1 MTNLINTPK
10 TMTTLEVAKLVESRH
25 DNVVTSAK
33 RLAARLGWA
42 LPSSQDKTKGR
53 PVTYYKLDKNQS
65 LTLVAQL
72 MPEFLYRVVERWQ
85 ELEARASKP
94 LTQLEIIAEMATG
107 LVEIERKQNEQSE
120 AVARLQSEIQE
131 VKKGQHNNV
140 LMECPANAEGI
151 TSAKARVNL
160 KYGIPG
166 WAVDEILRGE
176 YGPRPA
182 GQVRNTHE
190 NANGGTYVVWYKG
203 DVTRLFDRVAKEST
217 RVTPTNVT
225 HPFVSKRFK
234 LINKEGK

>member
-1 MTNLINTPK
+1 MNLIQSDIK
-10 TMTTLEVAKLVESRH
+10 TMTTLEVAGLVESRH

-33 RLAARLGWA
+33 RLAARLEWA
-42 LPSSQDKTKGR
+42 LPAMQDKTKGR
-53 PVTYYKLDKNQS
+53 PVTYYELDKNQS

-72 MPEFLYRVVERWQ
+72 MPEFLARVVDRWQ
-85 ELEARASKP
+85 ELEEQAAKP
-94 LTQLEIIAEMATG
+94 LTQLEIIAGMATG
-107 LVEIERKQNEQSE
+107 LVEIERKQNEH
-120 AVARLQSEIQE
+120 ARVVARLENEIQE
-131 VKKGQHNNV
+131 VKKGQDNNI
-140 LMECPANAEGI
+140 LLECPANAEGI
-151 TSAKARVNL
+151 TAAKARVNN

-203 DVTRLFDRVAKEST
+203 DVTRLFDRITKEST

-225 HPFVSKRFK
+225 HPQVSKRFK
-234 LINKEGK
+234 LIEGVK